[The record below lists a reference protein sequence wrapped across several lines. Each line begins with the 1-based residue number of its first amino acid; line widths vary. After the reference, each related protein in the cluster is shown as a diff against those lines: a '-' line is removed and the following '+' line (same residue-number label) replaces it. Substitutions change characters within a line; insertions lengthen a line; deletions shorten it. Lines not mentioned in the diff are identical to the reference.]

1 MMAGF
6 FKAAINALMEARQR
20 EAARY
25 VNGVL
30 LSLDD
35 ATLKANGFTRED
47 LKKRGSSYSFV

>member
-1 MMAGF
+1 MAGF

>member
-1 MMAGF
+1 MSGF

-25 VNGVL
+25 VNSAL

-35 ATLKANGFTRED
+35 ATLKANGYSRSE
-47 LKKRGSSYSFV
+47 LEKRGGSYSFV